1 MNRIRAAALAA
12 IVMSGWATQVL
23 AQEAV
28 GEVVVTAER
37 RSNIG
42 RVQAAIDQQAPHVVL
57 AHRADNLITTVRVVC
72 DTRDPTR
79 RLNEL
84 KATLR
89 NMIHGQNAQ
98 IELGVG
104 QGIISR
110 FDETMLDKVIAPDN
124 SAADTSE
131 ATVVIKTHIT
141 AADTFDIATARIT
154 GYIERTQKEG
164 RTEILREQDWNLTLI
179 NPEQYRGAIIARV
192 AADAHEAANAF
203 GPGYGARVDG
213 LQQKVDWRQS
223 GPLDLALF
231 IPYQLV
237 VEPAAKSAG

>member
-1 MNRIRAAALAA
+1 MKRIRTAALVA
-12 IVMSGWATQVL
+12 VVL
-23 AQEAV
+23 AAWAAQAMAQDTV
-28 GEVVVTAER
+28 SEVVVTAER
-37 RSNIG
+37 RNQNLS
-42 RVQAAIDQQAPHVVL
+42 RVPVAIDLQAPHVVL
-57 AHRADNLITTVRVVC
+57 ARRADNLITTVRVVC
-72 DTRDPTR
+72 DTRDPAR
-79 RLNEL
+79 RVDEL

-89 NMIHGQNAQ
+89 NMIRGQNGQ

-110 FDETMLDKVIAPDN
+110 FDETMLDKVIAPD
-124 SAADTSE
+124 SSSTDTSE

-154 GYIERTQKEG
+154 SYIERTQKVG
-164 RTEILREQDWNLTLI
+164 RTEILRDQDWNLTLI
-179 NPEQYRGAIIARV
+179 NPEQYRGAIIGRV

-203 GPGYGARVDG
+203 GPGYGVRVDG

-237 VEPAAKSAG
+237 VEPAAH